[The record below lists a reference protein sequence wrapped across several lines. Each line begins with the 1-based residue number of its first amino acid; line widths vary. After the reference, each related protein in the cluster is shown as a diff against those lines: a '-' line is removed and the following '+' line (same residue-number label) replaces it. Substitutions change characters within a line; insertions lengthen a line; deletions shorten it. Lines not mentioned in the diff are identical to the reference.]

1 MHRPLMAVALAFIF
15 GMASTLFAQQPV
27 PTGSFAIE
35 HVSVIDIETGRR
47 VSDRTVVVVGN
58 RIATVGPANSVE
70 IPDSARIVDGRGKFL
85 IPGIWDMHVHAMRSP
100 LRVLP
105 LAVANGI
112 TGLRDM
118 GAKLENAVDAR
129 EAIRNGL
136 VSPRLFLAGEGLD
149 GIEVPPNGLP
159 PHPVVRTPEEGRAIV
174 RRLDEGGVDFIK
186 VHNGLARETFYAVAD
201 EAKKRRLHF
210 DGHLAPETDIIEA
223 SDAGQRAIE
232 HLSGLQVACAANP
245 GALRTESENPPPIEI
260 DREKCEATIRHL
272 VLNGTWLTPMVGA
285 PGRGDPRTRQFNL
298 AITRMASQGGLRL
311 LAGTDWPGRGFALGD
326 YSGTSRT
333 IMAELAGLVEAGL
346 TPQEALRTATINPAI
361 LWNMRNDLGSV
372 EAGKLADLLLLDGDP
387 LADITN
393 TGLISAV
400 IINGRLIDSDARQRL
415 LADEQAARSRETG
428 P

>member
-1 MHRPLMAVALAFIF
+1 MLVA
-15 GMASTLFAQQPV
+15 
-27 PTGSFAIE
+27 
-35 HVSVIDIETGRR
+35 H
-47 VSDRTVVVVGN
+47 
-58 RIATVGPANSVE
+58 
-70 IPDSARIVDGRGKFL
+70 
-85 IPGIWDMHVHAMRSP
+85 
-100 LRVLP
+100 
-105 LAVANGI
+105 
-112 TGLRDM
+112 
-118 GAKLENAVDAR
+118 
-129 EAIRNGL
+129 
-136 VSPRLFLAGEGLD
+136 
-149 GIEVPPNGLP
+149 
-159 PHPVVRTPEEGRAIV
+159 
-174 RRLDEGGVDFIK
+174 
-186 VHNGLARETFYAVAD
+186 
-201 EAKKRRLHF
+201 
-210 DGHLAPETDIIEA
+210 
-223 SDAGQRAIE
+223 
-232 HLSGLQVACAANP
+232 
-245 GALRTESENPPPIEI
+245 
-260 DREKCEATIRHL
+260 CEATIRHL

>member
-1 MHRPLMAVALAFIF
+1 MHRPLIAVALAFIF

-159 PHPVVRTPEEGRAIV
+159 PHPVVRTPAEGRAIV

-186 VHNGLARETFYAVAD
+186 VHNGLARDTFYAVAD

-260 DREKCEATIRHL
+260 DREKVESPRGISPRGSHRTVREP
-272 VLNGTWLTPMVGA
+272 LN
-285 PGRGDPRTRQFNL
+285 
-298 AITRMASQGGLRL
+298 SH
-311 LAGTDWPGRGFALGD
+311 
-326 YSGTSRT
+326 
-333 IMAELAGLVEAGL
+333 
-346 TPQEALRTATINPAI
+346 
-361 LWNMRNDLGSV
+361 GSC
-372 EAGKLADLLLLDGDP
+372 LP
-387 LADITN
+387 
-393 TGLISAV
+393 
-400 IINGRLIDSDARQRL
+400 
-415 LADEQAARSRETG
+415 
-428 P
+428 